1 MSLPRPSSRMRG
13 DGEAVPAGQDAV
25 SLEASVMAQG
35 RRPNPEGRK
44 KAETRDPKVASPSSL
59 LDELAD
65 QGVLAVVDVHAQR
78 QMARER
84 MSGAA
89 ETRIVG
95 PEGHL
100 DFVQQAFGDL
110 TAFDQA
116 LGRFLNAH
124 GNARGVVR
132 RGDDQVG

>member
-35 RRPNPEGRK
+35 RRPNSEGRK
-44 KAETRDPKVASPSSL
+44 NAEIRDPKLEGPGSL

-78 QMARER
+78 QVAWER
-84 MSGAA
+84 VRRAA
-89 ETRIVG
+89 EAGGVG

-100 DFVQQAFGDL
+100 
-110 TAFDQA
+110 
-116 LGRFLNAH
+116 H
-124 GNARGVVR
+124 
-132 RGDDQVG
+132 